1 MRFRSPAPLKTQAV
15 IRTPEEFFLRPH
27 LYKDKFP
34 QERNLQ
40 LSSAIEAR
48 IRAQDA
54 AGQIVFG
61 EEQEFVKTS
70 IAPN

>member
-1 MRFRSPAPLKTQAV
+1 MSVTKAI

-34 QERNLQ
+34 GERNLQ
-40 LSSAIEAR
+40 LSPVIEAR

-54 AGQIVFG
+54 AGQIVLG
-61 EEQEFVKTS
+61 ENPELVKTS